1 MNAPEGAGLLG
12 GLHPQTRLD
21 GSGFAASEL
30 KEFTS
35 HDFKGKLTLS
45 VLGTT
50 STGAVLI
57 STSDE
62 FTTSH
67 DVEHLSGSL
76 GVVHLNR

>member
-12 GLHPQTRLD
+12 GLHPQTRLN

-35 HDFKGKLTLS
+35 HDFKSKLTLR
-45 VLGTT
+45 VFGTT
-50 STGAVLI
+50 GAGAILI

-62 FTTSH
+62 VTTSH

-76 GVVHLNR
+76 GVVHLSR